1 MMPQPRVTFSVIT
14 AAYEAAATIGAA
26 VESVLRQTY
35 PALEMIISDDGST
48 DSIAE
53 ALEPFKADVTVVSN
67 PHRGPGATRN
77 AALRVASGDFVV
89 ILDADDVYEPR
100 RLEALAGL
108 IQRRPELDIATTDAF
123 LERNGNVVGRF
134 YNESFPFPEEKQR
147 GEILRRCFLFA
158 PAVRRERI
166 DAIGGFDESAEV
178 VPAEDWDCWIRLVLD
193 GARAGVVQ
201 EPLVRYR
208 LHAGSLT
215 ANRARSL
222 RARVA
227 VLEKAAKR
235 SDLTAGERDGLE
247 RSIARR
253 RRDAVVAEAAAAA
266 ATGAP
271 DVRARSLAVLL
282 TRGVGARERLRA
294 AAGVVSPKIVIRRA
308 RRRVT

>member
-1 MMPQPRVTFSVIT
+1 MPETRVTFSVVT
-14 AAYEAAATIGAA
+14 AAYQAAATIGAA

-35 PALEMIISDDGST
+35 PALEMIVSDDGST

-53 ALEPFKADVTVVSN
+53 ALEPFANDVTVVRN

-77 AALRVASGDFVV
+77 AGLRVASGDFVV

-100 RLEALAGL
+100 RLEALADL
-108 IQRRPELDIATTDAF
+108 VRRRPELDIATTDAF
-123 LERNGNVVGRF
+123 LERNGTVIGRF
-134 YNESFPFPEEKQR
+134 YNESFSFPEEEQR
-147 GEILRRCFLFA
+147 AEILRRCFLFA

-166 DAIGGFDESAEV
+166 EAIGGFDESAEV

-193 GARAGVVQ
+193 GARAGVVP
-201 EPLVRYR
+201 EALVRYR
-208 LHAGSLT
+208 LHTGSLT

-222 RARVA
+222 RARVT

-235 SDLTAGERDGLE
+235 SDLTDEERRGLAA
-247 RSIARR
+247 SIVRR
-253 RRDAVVAEAAAAA
+253 RRNAVVAEATAAA

-271 DVRARSLAVLL
+271 DVRARSLAMLL

-294 AAGVVSPKIVIRRA
+294 AAGVVSPRIVTRRA
-308 RRRVT
+308 QRRTT

>member
-1 MMPQPRVTFSVIT
+1 MPETRVTFSVVT
-14 AAYEAAATIGAA
+14 AAYQAAATIGAA

-35 PALEMIISDDGST
+35 PALEMIVSDDGST

-53 ALEPFKADVTVVSN
+53 ALEPFANDVTVVRN

-77 AALRVASGDFVV
+77 AGLRVASGDFVV

-100 RLEALAGL
+100 RLEALADL
-108 IQRRPELDIATTDAF
+108 VRRRPELDIATTDAF
-123 LERNGNVVGRF
+123 LERNGTVIGRF
-134 YNESFPFPEEKQR
+134 YNESFSFPEEEQR
-147 GEILRRCFLFA
+147 AEILRRCFLFA

-166 DAIGGFDESAEV
+166 EAIGGFDESAEV

-193 GARAGVVQ
+193 GARAGVVP
-201 EPLVRYR
+201 EALVRYR
-208 LHAGSLT
+208 LHTGSLT

-222 RARVA
+222 RARVT

-235 SDLTAGERDGLE
+235 SDLTDEERRGLAA
-247 RSIARR
+247 SIVRR
-253 RRDAVVAEAAAAA
+253 RRNAVVAEATAAA

-271 DVRARSLAVLL
+271 DVRARSLTMLL

-294 AAGVVSPKIVIRRA
+294 AAGIVSPRIVIRRA
-308 RRRVT
+308 QRRAT

>member
-1 MMPQPRVTFSVIT
+1 MPETRVTFSVVT
-14 AAYEAAATIGAA
+14 AAYQAAATIGAA

-35 PALEMIISDDGST
+35 PALEMIVSDDGST

-53 ALEPFKADVTVVSN
+53 ALEPFANDVTVVRN

-77 AALRVASGDFVV
+77 AGLRVASGDFVV

-100 RLEALAGL
+100 RLEALADL
-108 IQRRPELDIATTDAF
+108 VRRRPELDIATTDAF
-123 LERNGNVVGRF
+123 LERNGTVIGRF
-134 YNESFPFPEEKQR
+134 YNESFSFPEEEQR
-147 GEILRRCFLFA
+147 AEILRRCFLFA

-166 DAIGGFDESAEV
+166 EAIGGFDESAEV

-193 GARAGVVQ
+193 GARAGVVP
-201 EPLVRYR
+201 EALVRYR
-208 LHAGSLT
+208 LHTGSLT

-222 RARVA
+222 RARVT

-235 SDLTAGERDGLE
+235 SDLTDEERRGLAA
-247 RSIARR
+247 SIVRR
-253 RRDAVVAEAAAAA
+253 RRNAVVAEATAAA

-271 DVRARSLAVLL
+271 DVRARSLAMLL

-294 AAGVVSPKIVIRRA
+294 AAGIVSPRIVIRRA
-308 RRRVT
+308 QRRAT

>member
-1 MMPQPRVTFSVIT
+1 MPETRVTFSVVT
-14 AAYEAAATIGAA
+14 AAYQAAATIGAA

-35 PALEMIISDDGST
+35 PALEMIVSDDGST

-53 ALEPFKADVTVVSN
+53 ALEPFANDVTVVRN

-77 AALRVASGDFVV
+77 AGLRVASGDFVV

-100 RLEALAGL
+100 RLEALADL
-108 IQRRPELDIATTDAF
+108 VRRRPELDIATTDAF
-123 LERNGNVVGRF
+123 LERNGTVIGRF
-134 YNESFPFPEEKQR
+134 YNESFSFPEEEQR
-147 GEILRRCFLFA
+147 AEILRRCFLFA

-166 DAIGGFDESAEV
+166 EAIGGFDESAEV

-208 LHAGSLT
+208 LHTGSLT

-222 RARVA
+222 RARVT

-235 SDLTAGERDGLE
+235 SDLSEEERRGLAA
-247 RSIARR
+247 SIVRR
-253 RRDAVVAEAAAAA
+253 RRNAVVAEATAAA

-271 DVRARSLAVLL
+271 DVRARSLAMLL

-294 AAGVVSPKIVIRRA
+294 AAGVVSPRIVTRRA
-308 RRRVT
+308 QRRTT

>member
-1 MMPQPRVTFSVIT
+1 MPLPVTFSVIT
-14 AAYEAAATIGAA
+14 AAYQAAATIGDA

-35 PALEMIISDDGST
+35 PALEMIVSDDGST

-53 ALEPFKADVTVVSN
+53 ALVPFEHDVTVVRN

-100 RLEALAGL
+100 RLEVLAEL
-108 IQRRPELDIATTDAF
+108 IQSRPELDIATTDAF
-123 LERNGNVVGRF
+123 LERDRTVVGRF
-134 YNESFPFPEEKQR
+134 YNESFPFPEEEQR
-147 GEILRRCFLFA
+147 EEMLRRCFLFA

-166 DAIGGFDESAEV
+166 EAIGGFDESVEI
-178 VPAEDWDCWIRLVLD
+178 VPAEDWDCWLRLVLD
-193 GARAGVVQ
+193 GARAGVVP

-208 LHAGSLT
+208 LHTGSLT

-222 RARVA
+222 RARVT
-227 VLEKAAKR
+227 VLEKTAKR
-235 SDLTAGERDGLE
+235 SDLTDEERRALAA
-247 RSIARR
+247 SIVRR
-253 RRDAVVAEAAAAA
+253 RRNAVVAEAAAAA

-271 DVRARSLAVLL
+271 DVRRRSLAMLM

-294 AAGVVSPKIVIRRA
+294 AAGVVSPRVVIRRA
-308 RRRVT
+308 QRRVT